1 MQFTISVWKGLHASR
16 PHTAGTLAG
25 SPRLLLFVS
34 SNGWAVAL
42 TSDLKIHTLLGGEE
56 AGWEEEA
63 GFQSSQV

>member
-16 PHTAGTLAG
+16 PHAAGTLAG
-25 SPRLLLFVS
+25 SPRLVFVS

-42 TSDLKIHTLLGGEE
+42 TSDLKIHTLLGGKE
-56 AGWEEEA
+56 AGWGEEA